1 MFGTQTTWMQRV
13 SASLSAVDRAWKAA
27 PTAADLYPPGAGAAG
42 APTWPIVF
50 PGWDKLWGDQA
61 QGNRQDEQRARTAVS
76 SPWVFSDVTAIANEM
91 SAAELIVKERKG
103 LKLEDVDNHEL
114 EVLWESPN
122 EHMGRSFLTAFW
134 AWSYTLSGKAF
145 LYWMPSGGMIRE
157 VWPIPPFMIQPV
169 PATQEFIGG
178 YLFKATAQSKPILI
192 PREFITYS
200 HSVNIFDIRDGL
212 SFLAAAMLGIKADLA
227 AEQWN
232 LNNFSENNAVPDGI
246 IAVPRDTLDQD
257 LERVRMEIRAFFGGT
272 RRGVAVARAGDLD
285 YKPFGRSQKEME
297 FIQLRQFS
305 EKEIDRTLGFPQGYW
320 SERANRANAEQAR
333 ATMIAGAVWP
343 LLVRLA
349 EDMNAQTIPRW
360 WGDQYRVEFGDIR
373 PEDRDLKLKEL
384 AFYAQIETID
394 ELRQRIGDKAIGDV
408 RGLMLLKELEK
419 GAGTP
424 TSAPS
429 DAIEDELAE
438 REAEAA
444 AQAPPEEE
452 ALPDEQEPPPEGET
466 PAIEAAPAI
475 EEGAPSEE
483 EAAPLKTA
491 ELTQKV
497 FRLVDGMRAQ
507 QETDAV
513 MTLEEATA
521 QYAAGDTAF
530 DRRIAETAHWLES
543 AANKALSDI
552 VLLDLAA
559 WRRKAIKAVKVGKSA
574 DVRFESSVIPRD
586 TQASIRAALTAAADA
601 DSVVKAFAVKD
612 QSAQERAMFAA
623 MGGTGKLRE
632 KNSKGDRTGPHEPKT
647 AGGGGGE
654 SGSSFDAKTF
664 TDSKAADEWGRDE
677 FGSWANGL
685 SSKERGALVD
695 YQGHAFESINGGLRS
710 GDVPKGQASTIKALD
725 SALSKKTLPHDME
738 LYRGMDMSS
747 EGSRAVIDT
756 WEPGSTFQDKGYLS
770 TSLDKH
776 MAHNEF
782 VETKGPKAT
791 ITVRAP
797 KGTHAGY
804 MNAASN
810 NHMIANEQEML
821 LPRNTNY
828 RVVSKTKTSGGVH
841 VVLEV
846 VP

>member
-42 APTWPIVF
+42 VPAFPIVF

-61 QGNRQDEQRARTAVS
+61 QGNRQDEQRARTAIS

-134 AWSYTLSGKAF
+134 AWSYVLSGKAF
-145 LYWMPSGGMIRE
+145 LYWMPSGGVIRE

-169 PATQEFIGG
+169 PDTQEFIGG

-349 EDMNAQTIPRW
+349 EDMNAQTVPRW
-360 WGDQYRVEFGDIR
+360 WGAQYRVEFGDIR

-429 DAIEDELAE
+429 DAIEETLSE

-452 ALPDEQEPPPEGET
+452 APIEPEAAPEGE
-466 PAIEAAPAI
+466 APAEQAVQGAADI
-475 EEGAPSEE
+475 MEETAPEE
-483 EAAPLKTA
+483 VK
-491 ELTQKV
+491 
-497 FRLVDGMRAQ
+497 
-507 QETDAV
+507 
-513 MTLEEATA
+513 ATP
-521 QYAAGDTAF
+521 GDTAF
-530 DRRIAETAHWLES
+530 DRRIAETAYLLGPS
-543 AANKALSDI
+543 ANKVLADI
-552 VLLDLAA
+552 VSLDLAA
-559 WRRKAIKAVKVGKSA
+559 WRRKAIKAVRTGKSA
-574 DVRFESSVIPRD
+574 DVRFESGVIPRD
-586 TQASIRAALTAAADA
+586 TRASIRAALTAAADA
-601 DSVVKAFAVKD
+601 DGVVKAFERVLVRDALVSAGLSMSSSGAKVPGQLTDIEREALAQRVGDIGLSDAV
-612 QSAQERAMFAA
+612 
-623 MGGTGKLRE
+623 
-632 KNSKGDRTGPHEPKT
+632 
-647 AGGGGGE
+647 
-654 SGSSFDAKTF
+654 DA
-664 TDSKAADEWGRDE
+664 ERDE
-677 FGSWANGL
+677 VKAQTDDL
-685 SSKERGALVD
+685 DAAIDAELDA
-695 YQGHAFESINGGLRS
+695 
-710 GDVPKGQASTIKALD
+710 ALD
-725 SALSKKTLPHDME
+725 WAKKA
-738 LYRGMDMSS
+738 S
-747 EGSRAVIDT
+747 EG
-756 WEPGSTFQDKGYLS
+756 
-770 TSLDKH
+770 
-776 MAHNEF
+776 
-782 VETKGPKAT
+782 
-791 ITVRAP
+791 
-797 KGTHAGY
+797 
-804 MNAASN
+804 
-810 NHMIANEQEML
+810 
-821 LPRNTNY
+821 
-828 RVVSKTKTSGGVH
+828 
-841 VVLEV
+841 
-846 VP
+846 